1 VLPHG
6 LGTVPVWVIGV
17 GIAVIWALWPR
28 SSSASGS
35 SGLLRLV
42 VQLALALGAIYL
54 FARWLVGV

>member
-1 VLPHG
+1 M
-6 LGTVPVWVIGV
+6 IGV

-28 SSSASGS
+28 SSSAGGS